1 VDPGAIALYR
11 YGDSLPPEYWDQLRR
26 QDPTLVCRR
35 ALAGY
40 QADVGYRLI
49 FLGEGYQIDPGKRK
63 ILRSRTPEERLSFQD
78 YLVLLLYLLNARELP
93 LAGDW
98 VNEKELKGG
107 ALFFRGPHTLAR
119 GPLEKKYARDP
130 QGLLRAGQSLG
141 GKATGK
147 GAASFVLAALPRI
160 PLEYIFYGED
170 EEFPAQLII
179 TFDRTVERH
188 LPLDVIWALVNIAG
202 RKLLEAGEDSAMA
215 GCEPPIS
222 S

>member
-26 QDPTLVCRR
+26 QDPSLICRR
-35 ALAGY
+35 A
-40 QADVGYRLI
+40 QADYEAGFGYRLT
-49 FLGEGYQIDPGKRK
+49 FLGEGYQIDPGKGI
-63 ILRSRTPEERLSFQD
+63 ILRSRSPQEKLSFQD
-78 YLVLLLYLLNARELP
+78 YLVLLVYLLNARELP

-147 GAASFVLAALPRI
+147 GEASFVLTALPRI

-188 LPLDVIWALVNIAG
+188 LPLDAIWALVNIAS
-202 RKLLEAGEDSAMA
+202 RKLLEAGEGSAMA
-215 GCEPPIS
+215 
-222 S
+222 